1 MTTASILRLC
11 ASQELVLAMRARA
24 TQIFAVV
31 FAALSLVVSASGY
44 ILSGGSGVQ
53 DFARTASSLTELV
66 LFVVPMMA
74 LLVGTTALSP
84 DQGAAEL
91 LFSQPVARRTLMWG
105 RLLGLFAA
113 LVAAQAIGFGISGLI
128 IFSQS
133 GDDGVTSFL
142 LLGAGSVAL
151 TAVSLSAAAA
161 IASGAGGAAGRRC
174 ARGLAIALSTW
185 FVAVVLY
192 DLVAL
197 GLASLLRS
205 GPASRLLITATLA
218 NPVDAIRTG
227 VLLGIQG
234 TSAFGSASLALLRF
248 TGGTTRASMLIVAA
262 VIVWIAVPALAAARR
277 LERAD
282 I

>member
-1 MTTASILRLC
+1 MTGTGSILLVC
-11 ASQELVLAMRARA
+11 ASQELALAVRARA
-24 TQIFAVV
+24 MQIFALV
-31 FAALSLVVSASGY
+31 FAALALAVSASGY

-53 DFARTASSLTELV
+53 DFARTATSLTELV

-74 LLVGTTALSP
+74 LLVGTTAFSP

-91 LFSQPVARRTLMWG
+91 LFSQPIARRTLMCG
-105 RLLGLFAA
+105 KLLGVFTA
-113 LVAAQAIGFGISGLI
+113 LVAAEAIGFGASGLV

-133 GDDGVTSFL
+133 GPEGLSSFL
-142 LLGAGSVAL
+142 LLGLAAVAL
-151 TAVSLSAAAA
+151 TAVSVSVAAL
-161 IASGAGGAAGRRC
+161 IAGGSGIRRR
-174 ARGLAIALSTW
+174 ARALAIALSVW

-192 DLVAL
+192 DVVAL

-205 GPASRLLITATLA
+205 GAASRLLITATLA
-218 NPVDAIRTG
+218 NPVDAVRTG

-234 TSAFGSASLALLRF
+234 TTAFGAASLALLRF
-248 TGGTTRASMLIVAA
+248 TGGTMHAAVLIVSG
-262 VIVWIAVPALAAARR
+262 VTVWIVVPALLAARR

>member
-1 MTTASILRLC
+1 
-11 ASQELVLAMRARA
+11 
-24 TQIFAVV
+24 
-31 FAALSLVVSASGY
+31 
-44 ILSGGSGVQ
+44 
-53 DFARTASSLTELV
+53 LTELV

-91 LFSQPVARRTLMWG
+91 LYSQPIARRTLMWG

-113 LVAAQAIGFGISGLI
+113 LVAAQAIGFGISGLV

-133 GDDGVTSFL
+133 GDDGLTSFL
-142 LLGAGSVAL
+142 LLGAASIAL
-151 TAVSLSAAAA
+151 TAVSLSAAAL
-161 IASGAGGAAGRRC
+161 IAGGAAGRRR
-174 ARGLAIALSTW
+174 ARGLAIALSVW
-185 FVAVVLY
+185 FIAVVLY
-192 DLVAL
+192 DLVAI
-197 GLASLLRS
+197 GVASLLRS

-248 TGGTTRASMLIVAA
+248 TGGPTRAALLIVAG
-262 VIVWIAVPALAAARR
+262 VIAWIVVPALAAAWR

>member
-1 MTTASILRLC
+1 MTNSASIIAVC
-11 ASQELVLAMRARA
+11 ASQELVLAMRAKA

-31 FAALSLVVSASGY
+31 FAGLSLAVSASGY

-53 DFARTASSLTELV
+53 DFSRTATSLTELV

-84 DQGAAEL
+84 EPGAAEL
-91 LFSQPVARRTLMWG
+91 LFSQPAARRALLAG
-105 RLLGLFAA
+105 KLLGLFAA
-113 LVAAQAIGFGISGLI
+113 LVAAQAIGFGVSGVV

-133 GDDGVTSFL
+133 GPEGVSSFL
-142 LLGAGSVAL
+142 LLGGASMAL
-151 TAVSLSAAAA
+151 TAVSLSAAAL
-161 IASGAGGAAGRRC
+161 IAGAGAGRRR
-174 ARGLAIALSTW
+174 ARALAVALSVW
-185 FVAVVLY
+185 FAAVVLY
-192 DLVAL
+192 DIVAL

-205 GPASRLLITATLA
+205 GAASRLLITATLA

-248 TGGTTRASMLIVAA
+248 TGGTTRAALLIGACVVVWTVVPV
-262 VIVWIAVPALAAARR
+262 VIAARG
-277 LERAD
+277 LDRAD

>member
-11 ASQELVLAMRARA
+11 ASQELALAMRSRA
-24 TQIFAVV
+24 TQIFALV

-53 DFARTASSLTELV
+53 DFARTATSLTELV

-91 LFSQPVARRTLMWG
+91 LYSQPIARRTLMWG

-113 LVAAQAIGFGISGLI
+113 LVAAQAIGFGISGLV

-133 GDDGVTSFL
+133 GDDGLTSFL
-142 LLGAGSVAL
+142 LLGAASIAL
-151 TAVSLSAAAA
+151 TAVSLSAAAL
-161 IASGAGGAAGRRC
+161 IAGGAAGRRR
-174 ARGLAIALSTW
+174 ARGLAIALSVW
-185 FVAVVLY
+185 FIAVVLY
-192 DLVAL
+192 DLVAI
-197 GLASLLRS
+197 GVASLLRS

-248 TGGTTRASMLIVAA
+248 TGGPTRAALLIVAG
-262 VIVWIAVPALAAARR
+262 VIAWIVVPALAAAWR

>member
-31 FAALSLVVSASGY
+31 FAALSLAVSASGY

-53 DFARTASSLTELV
+53 DFARTATSLTELV

-113 LVAAQAIGFGISGLI
+113 LVAAQAIGFGISGLV
-128 IFSQS
+128 IFAQS
-133 GDDGVTSFL
+133 GNEGVTSFL

-161 IASGAGGAAGRRC
+161 IASGAGGAAGRRR

-248 TGGTTRASMLIVAA
+248 TGGATRASMLIVAA